1 MLAVLKTRL
10 RDPRLYTVALY
21 ILLLGLTAWIA
32 PQLGIR
38 GETLRAL
45 LSGQG
50 GVGML
55 LAWLLK
61 SPLHKDA
68 KADADAAPADD
79 SDA

>member
-1 MLAVLKTRL
+1 MLALIKARL

-68 KADADAAPADD
+68 APAAEDE
-79 SDA
+79 SHE